1 MTNRVKL
8 NGREVDLGAD
18 ESVGIDLIAYA
29 SRTGTKRNLAGL
41 RGAGWRLLVS
51 ATGILRHEGFQY
63 ALDNGAWTAFQKGV
77 PFDEQKFA
85 AALRKM
91 GKDAD
96 WTAIPDIVAGGKAS
110 LELSLRWM
118 RHVLD
123 ECERGLLVVQNGMTI
138 ADVESIIGPRV
149 GIFVGGDT
157 AWKMSTMAQW
167 CELARAKGAWCH
179 IGRVNS
185 PKRIRSCQIAGATSF
200 DGTNASR
207 FAVNQPVLFA
217 AVRQRTFDFGGS

>member
-85 AALRKM
+85 AALRK
-91 GKDAD
+91 
-96 WTAIPDIVAGGKAS
+96 
-110 LELSLRWM
+110 LER
-118 RHVLD
+118 
-123 ECERGLLVVQNGMTI
+123 
-138 ADVESIIGPRV
+138 
-149 GIFVGGDT
+149 
-157 AWKMSTMAQW
+157 
-167 CELARAKGAWCH
+167 RAH
-179 IGRVNS
+179 
-185 PKRIRSCQIAGATSF
+185 GATSAASTRPSESVPARSPAPSF

>member
-1 MTNRVKL
+1 VSGL
-8 NGREVDLGAD
+8 DIIG
-18 ESVGIDLIAYA
+18 YA

-41 RGAGWRLLVS
+41 RSAGWRLLVS
-51 ATGILRHEGFQY
+51 ATGILRPEGFPY
-63 ALDNGAWTAFQKGV
+63 ALDNGAWTAFQKGM
-77 PFDEQKFA
+77 PFDERRFVV
-85 AALRKM
+85 ALRKL
-91 GKDAD
+91 GKNAD
-96 WTAIPDIVAGGKAS
+96 WTTIPDIVAGGAAS

-118 RHVLD
+118 RQVLD
-123 ECERGLLVVQNGMTI
+123 ECERGLLAVQNGMTV
-138 ADVESIIGPRV
+138 ADVEPFIGPRV

-167 CELARAKGAWCH
+167 AELARKKGAWCH

-185 PKRIRSCQIAGATSF
+185 PKRIRSCQTAGATSF

-207 FAVNQPVLFA
+207 FAVNQPSLFA